1 MRGRVTTASGSVP
14 ARMRRAIAAF
24 AAVAAACGLA
34 AAPAPAATRAVALGA
49 ADAGDCIA
57 APCGSFGYAYRQAG
71 PGDVVQ
77 VGGGDYPAQE
87 IPSVAGRTAPPVE
100 IRPAPGAGV
109 RVAELDVHG
118 AWITLRD
125 IGQSG
130 GESVDVT
137 DASNVAILG
146 GSARGLWINNVSDL
160 LVQDGAYG
168 GKNDQT
174 PVLIGGDPLS
184 HRITFDRVDFH
195 DAVATRSDTHQ
206 ECLLANSPQGMT
218 IRNSIFR
225 NCAYFGALIATCCGS
240 TAPPRDVLIENTVFE
255 RTYQW
260 NRQPAP
266 YSLLVSG
273 ITAANFTFRNNTFQT
288 EPGFNETTWVN
299 SRMVGNLGT
308 LGSCQDNLTYAHNV
322 WTTRTCGPTDTRS
335 GRGLSDF
342 VNPAAHDWHLLP
354 SAVAIGKG
362 DPGDRPATDRDGFL
376 RDSDPDAGA
385 DEFGNGPAT
394 TPGTTPAGGG
404 GQDAAGRA
412 GAPRILSAR
421 LLRKRICKVRRR
433 RCPRSTRLVVRVSAD
448 ARLTARLRRSGRA
461 RRTLR
466 KRALA
471 GRRARLVVRARGL
484 RRGRYRITLV
494 ATDAAGRR
502 SARRTLRLRVR

>member
-1 MRGRVTTASGSVP
+1 MSATRV
-14 ARMRRAIAAF
+14 AAL
-24 AAVAAACGLA
+24 VAAAGILA
-34 AAPAPAATRAVALGA
+34 AAALMVATRPRAKDEAAPAPRLAPASLFLSPAGSDKGRCTR
-49 ADAGDCIA
+49 A
-57 APCGSFGYAYRQAG
+57 APCR
-71 PGDVVQ
+71 
-77 VGGGDYPAQE
+77 
-87 IPSVAGRTAPPVE
+87 SVARAFEVAQPGEIAEAAAGRYGNQTLPATPIRAGKPVE
-100 IRPAPGAGV
+100 LRAAAGASVRVRKLRIEASGV
-109 RVAELDVHG
+109 RVRG
-118 AWITLRD
+118 LRARQ
-125 IGQSG
+125 I
-130 GESVDVT
+130 DVT

-322 WTTRTCGPTDTRS
+322 WTTRTCGPTDTHAADA
-335 GRGLSDF
+335 LSHFAD
-342 VNPAAHDWHLLP
+342 PARHDWRVR
-354 SAVAIGKG
+354 AGG
-362 DPGDRPATDRDGFL
+362 
-376 RDSDPDAGA
+376 PDAGA
-385 DEFGNGPAT
+385 RDH
-394 TPGTTPAGGG
+394 
-404 GQDAAGRA
+404 
-412 GAPRILSAR
+412 
-421 LLRKRICKVRRR
+421 
-433 RCPRSTRLVVRVSAD
+433 RV
-448 ARLTARLRRSGRA
+448 G
-461 RRTLR
+461 
-466 KRALA
+466 
-471 GRRARLVVRARGL
+471 
-484 RRGRYRITLV
+484 
-494 ATDAAGRR
+494 
-502 SARRTLRLRVR
+502 